1 MNHQTSPFDKVKAII
16 LCGTVFLFPLF
27 FLPITQE
34 FYVTN
39 KFYLISLAAL
49 LLILVSIAELF
60 FTRKITWEKKPFD
73 NAVAS
78 IIVAVA
84 LSIIIS
90 SPNKV
95 QALLSPNL
103 GLVSVIALGILYY
116 YLSRLKS
123 PFETIH
129 KAASIS
135 ATMMGLMAIIF
146 FFQPFKSLS
155 LPEYLAFLKSPGFTP
170 MGSLI
175 DLSVFLGFFTLVFL
189 FEFLEERKQHSSRI
203 PVAPLML
210 FLPVAI
216 GFVLTLYTVVQ
227 GMMNQSIILPPY
239 RISWYAA
246 IEVLKNPVTAFVG
259 TGVDNFASL
268 FSTVKDNAYNQ
279 SSLWQIQSFTVS
291 RSTLLQMLAEG
302 GIILVVAFVLLVT
315 AVLSE
320 LRLHAK
326 NKMYTPLI
334 LCMYLLLAIVFV
346 PISLPLMFLFFTFV
360 AGVAY
365 AHTSEHKPHSIDLS
379 ELIPV
384 YLGTA
389 LISLL
394 VVLAGGF
401 FLIKGYVAEYYFK
414 KSMDGYVHN
423 NVKELYDNQR
433 QAVLMN
439 PYIERFRLSFSQTN
453 LLIANNVASK
463 ALSQGSGTQAP
474 AQLSE
479 QDRQTIASAI
489 QTAIAEAKAG
499 VSLNSQKAGNWENMA
514 NIYRNILNIAQGADV
529 WTISAFQRAIILD
542 PQNPVYRL
550 NLGGVY
556 YALQNFDE
564 AIKVFEQA
572 ILIKPDWPNAHYNLA
587 WSAFQKKD
595 YQRAVNEMQG
605 VLSLL
610 NSKTDQADIQ
620 KARNEMEEFKKL
632 LPQEGASASPSAETS
647 KQLGIPTPPLPILSP
662 KLPLP
667 EEASQGA
674 R

>member
-1 MNHQTSPFDKVKAII
+1 MNRQTSVFEKAKGLI
-16 LCGTVFLFPLF
+16 LCATVFLFPLF
-27 FLPITQE
+27 FLSLTQE

-39 KFYLISLAAL
+39 KFYLISIAAL
-49 LLILVSIAELF
+49 LLILVSIVELF
-60 FTRKITWEKKPFD
+60 STRKITWEKKPFD

-95 QALLSPNL
+95 QAILSPNL
-103 GLVSVIALGILYY
+103 GLVSVIAMGILYY
-116 YLSRLKS
+116 YLSRLKF
-123 PFETIH
+123 PFETVH

-135 ATMMGLMAIIF
+135 ATMLGILAIVF

-155 LPEYLAFLKSPGFTP
+155 LPEYLAFLKSPAFTP
-170 MGSLI
+170 MGSLV
-175 DLSVFLGFFTLVFL
+175 DLSVFLGFFTLAFL
-189 FEFLEERKQHSSRI
+189 FEFLEERKNRSSRI
-203 PVAPLML
+203 PLATLTML
-210 FLPVAI
+210 LPVTI
-216 GFVLTLYTVVQ
+216 GLILTLYTVIQ

-246 IEVLKNPVTAFVG
+246 IEVLKNPVSAFVG
-259 TGVDNFASL
+259 AGIDNFASI
-268 FSTVKDNAYNQ
+268 FAAVKDVAYSQ

-291 RSTLLQMLAEG
+291 RSALLHMLAEG
-302 GIILVVAFVLLVT
+302 GIILVVAFALLVT
-315 AVLSE
+315 AALGE

-326 NKMYTPLI
+326 NKMYTPLV
-334 LCMYLLLAIVFV
+334 LCIYLLLGIVFV
-346 PISLPLMFLFFTFV
+346 PISLPIMFLFFTFV

-389 LISLL
+389 LVSLV

-401 FLIKGYVAEYYFK
+401 FLMKAYVAEYYFK

-433 QAVLMN
+433 QAVLIN

-463 ALSQGSGTQAP
+463 ALSQGNGTQAP
-474 AQLSE
+474 GTLSE

-489 QTAIAEAKAG
+489 QTAIAEAKAA

-529 WTISAFQRAIILD
+529 WTISAFQRAILLD
-542 PQNPVYRL
+542 QQNPVYRL

-564 AIKVFEQA
+564 AMNVFDQA
-572 ILIKPDWPNAHYNLA
+572 ILIKPDWANAHYNMA

-632 LPQEGASASPSAETS
+632 LPQEGTSASPSAETS